1 MDPLLEELRV
11 KLVEAVGLTDV
22 TAENIDPEAPLIG
35 DGLGLDSI
43 DVLELVVMLEQ
54 DYGVRIDNKDLG
66 RQVFASLR
74 ALADYV
80 REHRAPPK
88 P

>member
-22 TAENIDPEAPLIG
+22 KPEDIDPQAPLVG

-66 RQVFASLR
+66 RKVFASLH

>member
-22 TAENIDPEAPLIG
+22 KPEDIDPEAPLIG